1 MGRRSLTQRAVLQRL
16 GELAFGRA
24 NDVVKLAL
32 LEEGALLGQLDGLDL
47 SVLAEFKRGDR
58 GVEIK
63 VVDRV
68 QALEELFKLLGGGE
82 RRQAEAF
89 FRALEGGE
97 NRTDEGSSPAG
108 TDGACG

>member
-1 MGRRSLTQRAVLQRL
+1 MRRARLTRERVLQRL

-32 LEEGALLGQLDGLDL
+32 LEEAELQERIDELDL
-47 SVLAEFKRGDR
+47 SVLAEFRRGDK

-68 QALEELFKLLGGGE
+68 KALEELFGLLDGGKSE
-82 RRQAEAF
+82 QDKAEQFFQALKDSTQAE
-89 FRALEGGE
+89 EDQGE
-97 NRTDEGSSPAG
+97 
-108 TDGACG
+108 

>member
-1 MGRRSLTQRAVLQRL
+1 MRRTKLTRERVLQRL

-32 LEEGALLGQLDGLDL
+32 LEEAELQERIDGLDL
-47 SVLAEFKRGDR
+47 SVLAEFRRGDK

-68 QALEELFKLLGGGE
+68 KALEELFGLLDGGKDE
-82 RRQAEAF
+82 RDKAEQF
-89 FRALEGGE
+89 FRALKDSARAEE
-97 NRTDEGSSPAG
+97 NEDSEVI
-108 TDGACG
+108 